1 MTALVLR
8 LLPVLL
14 GRFRDRL
21 RLDSLPI
28 HLIDPAA
35 DRIQRGNAALGQR
48 EDSPGRRPGQL
59 RQLVDAPDE
68 LIPDLGQRQTFL
80 RLAHQLLHSKR
91 VYLLQL
97 GQHFKALLLAL

>member
-1 MTALVLR
+1 M
-8 LLPVLL
+8 LL

-59 RQLVDAPDE
+59 RQLVDSPDE
-68 LIPDLGQRQTFL
+68 LFL
-80 RLAHQLLHSKR
+80 TLATVSR
-91 VYLLQL
+91 S
-97 GQHFKALLLAL
+97 FASRISR

>member
-1 MTALVLR
+1 MLHHGRIDLCWF
-8 LLPVLL
+8 LPVLL

-68 LIPDLGQRQTFL
+68 LFL
-80 RLAHQLLHSKR
+80 TLATVSR
-91 VYLLQL
+91 S
-97 GQHFKALLLAL
+97 FASRISC